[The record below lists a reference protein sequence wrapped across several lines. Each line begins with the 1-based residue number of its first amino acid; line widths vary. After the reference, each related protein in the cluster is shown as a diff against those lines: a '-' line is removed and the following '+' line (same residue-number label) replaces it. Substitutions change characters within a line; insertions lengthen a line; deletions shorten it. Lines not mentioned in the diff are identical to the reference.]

1 LKYVHHENSENMR
14 TSEKKSGKKFDAVKY
29 MRDQRNELSHKL
41 SKMTKKEII
50 EYFKKIKTETTIKP
64 GS

>member
-1 LKYVHHENSENMR
+1 VK
-14 TSEKKSGKKFDAVKY
+14 KKSGKKFDAVKY